1 MRPTVRHAVTQRGV
15 RQALAIAGRDLRAT
29 YVSAFG
35 IGCTAAFAALA
46 GVLLVFD
53 LRGNQARLDLWFS
66 SLFVALGLLAAL
78 LALRAFAEEERS
90 GTLELL
96 LTSPVR
102 LWQVAFGKLFGVVGV
117 LVAVI
122 AATVVCPL
130 LVANM
135 GNPDAGPIVTG
146 YVGLF
151 LVGIGF
157 LALGLAVSA
166 STPNPLVAAAG
177 TAAVL
182 VALWLA
188 GVLAGGLGGRLKVVL
203 QYLSPTSHVTGFLRG
218 TLAVAD
224 VAYFLSMTVVGVVAV
239 IVVLGTRR

>member
-1 MRPTVRHAVTQRGV
+1 MRQAVT
-15 RQALAIAGRDLRAT
+15 IAVRDLRAT

-53 LRGNQARLDLWFS
+53 LRGDQARLDLWFS
-66 SLFVALGLLAAL
+66 SLFVALGLLSAL
-78 LALRAFAEEERS
+78 VTQRAFAEEERS

-102 LWQVAFGKLFGVVGV
+102 FWQVAVGKLFGVTGV
-117 LVAVI
+117 LLAAI
-122 AATVVCPL
+122 AATIVCPL
-130 LVANM
+130 LVSSM
-135 GNPDAGPIVTG
+135 GNPDSGPIITG
-146 YVGLF
+146 YIGLV

-157 LALGLAVSA
+157 LSLGLAVSA
-166 STPNPLVAAAG
+166 ATPNPLVAAAG

-188 GVLAGGLGGRLKVVL
+188 GVLAGGLGGRLHVVL
-203 QYLSPTSHVTGFLRG
+203 EYLSPTSHVTGFLRG
-218 TLAVAD
+218 TLAVTD
-224 VAYFLSMTVVGVVAV
+224 IAYFLSMTFVGLAAV
-239 IVVLGTRR
+239 IAVLGWRR